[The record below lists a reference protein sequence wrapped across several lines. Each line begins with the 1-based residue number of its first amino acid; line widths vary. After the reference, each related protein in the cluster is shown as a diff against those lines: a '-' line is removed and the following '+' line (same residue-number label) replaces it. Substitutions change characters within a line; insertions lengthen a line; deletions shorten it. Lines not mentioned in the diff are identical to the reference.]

1 MAQSSAGPRGN
12 VLSAASL
19 SYIIRGSLPKASDP
33 QIRTGHEAIAIASHA
48 SMLAVGFRMVGL
60 GEDHKLEASSDRE
73 EPQELPTEWNANA
86 GSYAFRYKHSQSSME
101 YLLKVSRMGSKTVI
115 MGMGLGDDKTST
127 FELKAQEFV
136 SDGNL
141 PATPKKEGTPDA
153 EVERGIQDIFIS
165 IGRLSDL
172 GSLLRVGIIQKLAPS
187 LQKPGYEETAESQ
200 SSDTRPTNDDNNNN
214 TPNANRPQR
223 DLLRDD
229 RNPDPAR
236 PYPLADLSHT
246 RAAQCPNPCL
256 ASKTNSKPSV
266 QPAVACPEPA
276 TLGSATEI
284 STRKAS
290 DPTIPSAAE
299 LDLATAA
306 EWVVA
311 ACIPLSTIPCSP
323 VRVPEVA
330 EVMIRKSHLERV
342 LIRWDLA
349 SEAAVAADTPEAPG
363 WVAGHLTHS
372 EGLVMETSFDKTG
385 SLVGISACTFLVL
398 FLLSQGPHEQHFTIA
413 LT

>member
-236 PYPLADLSHT
+236 PYPLADPLAHPRRPMPEPMPGFEDEFET
-246 RAAQCPNPCL
+246 QRPARGGLPGAGYPRIGDRDLYPQGLGPNDPFRGGVGPGYGGGMGGGGMHPTFDDPMFPGQGPRGGGGYDPQVPPGARFDPMGPGFGGGRGGGGHPRGAGMGGRPPNPF
-256 ASKTNSKPSV
+256 
-266 QPAVACPEPA
+266 
-276 TLGSATEI
+276 GGFG
-284 STRKAS
+284 
-290 DPTIPSAAE
+290 DG
-299 LDLATAA
+299 D
-306 EWVVA
+306 
-311 ACIPLSTIPCSP
+311 
-323 VRVPEVA
+323 
-330 EVMIRKSHLERV
+330 
-342 LIRWDLA
+342 
-349 SEAAVAADTPEAPG
+349 
-363 WVAGHLTHS
+363 
-372 EGLVMETSFDKTG
+372 
-385 SLVGISACTFLVL
+385 FL
-398 FLLSQGPHEQHFTIA
+398 
-413 LT
+413 